1 MTKICLVVKINLK
14 SIYKL
19 IENNNFSFFM
29 LNLVNINIL
38 MNVFKN
44 SIKVIF

>member
-1 MTKICLVVKINLK
+1 MIKICLVVKINLK